1 MSPTRPQS
9 QGKRAV
15 GKRATA
21 RAATEKKIIEA
32 AERQL
37 AEVGASGISLRKVA
51 QDVGMAPSALYR
63 YYNGIDQLY
72 TAMIIR
78 AFNEQTA
85 AVQAAFDAHATPP
98 PTTWDDTVELVV
110 LLAMTLRQWALDNPH
125 KYALIYGTPVPGY
138 KAPQDTIPPAAGVGR
153 IFAASCVYLTDGV
166 VYDPMDYLPEYMAS
180 IFVAI
185 YGVISFELFGH
196 LVGVVDDPAVFLR
209 HTVENNL
216 ELLRSHF
223 PGK

>member
-78 AFNEQTA
+78 AFDEQTA

-110 LLAMTLRQWALDNPH
+110 LLAMTMRQRALANPH
-125 KYALIYGTPVPGY
+125 KYALISGTPVPG
-138 KAPQDTIPPAAGVGR
+138 
-153 IFAASCVYLTDGV
+153 
-166 VYDPMDYLPEYMAS
+166 
-180 IFVAI
+180 
-185 YGVISFELFGH
+185 
-196 LVGVVDDPAVFLR
+196 
-209 HTVENNL
+209 
-216 ELLRSHF
+216 
-223 PGK
+223 

>member
-1 MSPTRPQS
+1 MNKPPQFKLRLMPTPRP
-9 QGKRAV
+9 
-15 GKRATA
+15 
-21 RAATEKKIIEA
+21 
-32 AERQL
+32 
-37 AEVGASGISLRKVA
+37 
-51 QDVGMAPSALYR
+51 
-63 YYNGIDQLY
+63 
-72 TAMIIR
+72 
-78 AFNEQTA
+78 
-85 AVQAAFDAHATPP
+85 
-98 PTTWDDTVELVV
+98 
-110 LLAMTLRQWALDNPH
+110 WALDNPH

-180 IFVAI
+180 FFVAI

>member
-72 TAMIIR
+72 TALIIR

-85 AVQAAFDAHATPP
+85 VFDARAKPP
-98 PTTWDDTVELVV
+98 PTTCDDTVELVV

-180 IFVAI
+180 FFVAI
-185 YGVISFELFGH
+185 YGVISFELFGQ
-196 LVGVVDDPAVFLR
+196 LVGVVDDPEVFLR